1 MIQRLLLL
9 ISAFISIGGVADA
22 HPVAQGT
29 MDLTLRNDR
38 VVIHARVS
46 NEQIL
51 VHAGFAK
58 EAPATTDEA
67 FDRHGEYILSRV
79 TVAADGANIV
89 GAVAGKSVPSD
100 RTAKGFAEYD
110 LAFPL
115 AAVPREIQL
124 RQSIL
129 NEIDFA
135 LGNPWE
141 ATFLMRITDA
151 RGSAPAVIAEKL
163 FTHREM
169 LVVPVPAIDSA
180 TVPITGSG
188 IFIDYLSHGFH
199 HILEGWDHL
208 LFITALVLATR
219 RWRELIVVVS
229 VFTIAH
235 TITLILSVCDIVRL
249 SSHIV
254 EPMIAASIVVIAL
267 QNALRPSAARG
278 WLRLTLAFGFGL
290 FHGLGFAG
298 GLLEAMQELPGFSLG
313 SALGGFSIGV
323 ELGHQVVVLPV
334 FGTILLIKAAG
345 KTAESRERT
354 SVRILRGGSVLIAL
368 AGTFYL
374 VSALRG

>member
-9 ISAFISIGGVADA
+9 ISAFISIGGVSYA

-29 MDLTLRNDR
+29 MDLTLHKGR
-38 VVIHARVS
+38 VIIHARVS

-67 FDRHGEYILSRV
+67 FERHGEYILSRL

-89 GAVAGKSVPSD
+89 GTVAGKSVPSD

-129 NEIDFA
+129 NEIDFS

-141 ATFLMRITDA
+141 ATFLVRITDA
-151 RGSAPAVIAEKL
+151 RGSSSAVIAEKL

-169 LVVPVPAIDSA
+169 LVLAVPAIGAA
-180 TVPITGSG
+180 TVPITGTG
-188 IFIDYLSHGFH
+188 IFTEYLRHGFH

-219 RWRELIVVVS
+219 KWRELIVVVS
-229 VFTIAH
+229 VFTVAH
-235 TITLILSVCDIVRL
+235 TITLILSVCDILRL

-334 FGTILLIKAAG
+334 FGVLLLIKAAG
-345 KTAESRERT
+345 RTAESRERT
-354 SVRILRGGSVLIAL
+354 SVRILRGGSALIAL

-374 VSALRG
+374 ISALRG

>member
-9 ISAFISIGGVADA
+9 ISAFISIGGVAYA

-29 MDLTLRNDR
+29 MDLTLHNDR

-67 FDRHGEYILSRV
+67 FARHGEYILSRL

-89 GAVAGKSVPSD
+89 GKVAGKSVPPD
-100 RTAKGFAEYD
+100 HTAKGFAEYD

-115 AAVPREIQL
+115 ASVPREIQL

-141 ATFLMRITDA
+141 ATFLMRVSDA

-169 LVVPVPAIDSA
+169 LVVAVPAIGAA
-180 TVPITGSG
+180 TVPMTGSG
-188 IFIDYLSHGFH
+188 IFIEYLRHGFH

-229 VFTIAH
+229 VFTVAH

-334 FGTILLIKAAG
+334 FGSLLLIKAAG